1 HQREG
6 ERELTKPA
14 DDAPLVSREQWG
26 SRYGFVLATIGS
38 AVGLGNIWRFSF
50 VAGENGG
57 GAFLLIYVGSV
68 LLVGAPLVI
77 AELALGRAAR
87 ADAVSA
93 YDHAAPRSAWI
104 AGGWLGVAA
113 GVLILSYYAVIA
125 GWALKYLVGA
135 VDGSLWRLAAD
146 AHGGFFAGFIA
157 NDWEPVAWQAA
168 MMALTMVV
176 VAGGVRKGIEAVNRW
191 LMPILGLIVVGLA
204 IHAATFPGARQ
215 GIGFLFSPDWS
226 AFSRPEVYVAALGQA
241 FFSLGVGMAVFITYG
256 GYLQRQEKIPSAVA
270 AIVAGDTLFAL
281 VAGLAI
287 FQAVFAFGLDPA
299 AGPEL
304 AFITLPQIF
313 LSMPFGSLAGS
324 AFFFLLTAAAL
335 TSMVSLLEVPVA
347 CLVARRKM
355 RRPVAVAL
363 AGGFTAILGVPSA
376 LGFGLLE
383 RLAFSGRSI
392 LDAVDFATS
401 NLLLPAGGAL
411 IALLVGW
418 RWGRDR
424 ALTESDMG
432 RRLAG
437 RLWLLS
443 MRYVVLAV
451 ILLILYRALAGT

>member
-1 HQREG
+1 M
-6 ERELTKPA
+6 
-14 DDAPLVSREQWG
+14 
-26 SRYGFVLATIGS
+26 LATIGA

-57 GAFLLIYVGSV
+57 GAFLVIYIVSA

-87 ADAVSA
+87 GDAVSA
-93 YDHAAPRSAWI
+93 FDHAAPRSAWI
-104 AGGWLGVAA
+104 AGGWLGVGA

-125 GWALKYLVGA
+125 GWAMKYFVGA

-146 AHGGFFAGFIA
+146 AQGGFFADFIA

-168 MMALTMVV
+168 MMALTMIVV
-176 VAGGVRKGIEAVNRW
+176 VGGVQRGIEVVNLW
-191 LMPILGLIVVGLA
+191 LMPLLCLIVLCLA
-204 IHAATFPGARQ
+204 VYAATFPGSAQ
-215 GIGFLFSPDWS
+215 GIRFLLAPDWS
-226 AFSRPEVYVAALGQA
+226 AFARPEVYVAALGQA

-256 GYLQRQEKIPSAVA
+256 GYLPRRQNIPSAVA
-270 AIVAGDTLFAL
+270 AIVAGDTLFAI

-304 AFITLPQIF
+304 AFVTLPQIF
-313 LSMPFGSLAGS
+313 LAMPWGAAFGS

-347 CLVARRKM
+347 YLVTRVTLSRAAS
-355 RRPVAVAL
+355 VLL
-363 AGGFTAILGVPSA
+363 AGGLTMALGVPSA
-376 LGFGLLE
+376 LGFGLLDGFTM
-383 RLAFSGRSI
+383 AGRPI

-411 IALLVGW
+411 IAVLVGW
-418 RWGRDR
+418 RWGRSS
-424 ALTESDMG
+424 ALAESDMG
-432 RRLAG
+432 AGVAG
-437 RLWLLS
+437 RVWLLLL
-443 MRYVVLAV
+443 RYVVPAV
-451 ILLILYRALAGT
+451 IVLILYRALANA